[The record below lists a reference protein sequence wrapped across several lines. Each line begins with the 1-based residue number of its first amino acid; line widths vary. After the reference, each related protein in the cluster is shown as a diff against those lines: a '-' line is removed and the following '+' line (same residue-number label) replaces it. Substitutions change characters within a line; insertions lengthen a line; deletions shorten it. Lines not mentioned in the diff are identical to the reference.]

1 MQYIRFLFYLFIAW
15 EKKTK
20 NFLNCVNLSSWLL
33 HCLFGCLCVIHLRA
47 TVLSIQF
54 ATTENSSFFIV
65 VPKKILFFFWEKK
78 KNNKKCIQIKFF
90 WCKIYPWIF
99 INTSIDIII
108 DIQYSLCP
116 FHECLSLYET
126 IPYIYERNRF
136 VRNSQHNNYNPHAKD
151 FFDLKSSTFWSFLSL
166 IDRFRI

>member
-1 MQYIRFLFYLFIAW
+1 MTFALLVWLFMCDSSQSNCSFNPVCYHRKFFFFYRRS
-15 EKKTK
+15 KKK
-20 NFLNCVNLSSWLL
+20 L
-33 HCLFGCLCVIHLRA
+33 
-47 TVLSIQF
+47 
-54 ATTENSSFFIV
+54 
-65 VPKKILFFFWEKK
+65 FFWEKK

-90 WCKIYPWIF
+90 WCKIHPWIF

-126 IPYIYERNRF
+126 IPYIYEQNRF